1 MQKQLASALAVT
13 FALAVPAQSR
23 PQASASKAIVDRLRS
38 VEPEERAAA
47 IPAVIALG
55 AAALPD
61 LEALVFALDVR
72 DESEKQGFVV
82 IGFRRDVRLDALRVP
97 PESLLPPDRF
107 SSGDDVPESEFEA
120 IAIHDDEIGAVDAEA
135 LDAIASC
142 LHAIGPAALPLL
154 GRMLADPARAHAA
167 ASVLGR
173 FGAPALATARA
184 ALADERPAVRGE
196 ACRILGWLGSSVPAE
211 VQERVVQCIAHDA
224 ASVHKRAVWATVR
237 FGAAATPFVAK
248 ALETATPEAQIRY
261 VGTLALLGPAALPTS
276 ERLLALAG
284 TGSGRAKAWACDA
297 LGRMHLDGE
306 LLQRALPLLTDALVD
321 RPEALTLTACEALGR
336 LGPAAASALP
346 RITELAKSNH
356 EDVRT
361 AATSA
366 LGGIGGEAARLAL
379 LARLDDA
386 STRVR
391 RAAVTALT
399 GYGTLVLPAL
409 LERFDAKDAPML
421 DLVAE
426 ALVGIGEPAVTAL
439 LTKAKSAPA
448 HVRRA
453 ATLALGRLAATA
465 PSALAGLDAVL
476 QAPDDP
482 MRLVAIEAL
491 GGIGPRSA
499 NTALQRLLP
508 LLRDESPYAR
518 VTAVHAIGKL
528 GPSARAAV
536 PPLMDALSDAVIDV
550 QIAAAEA
557 LAAVGPDARAALTI
571 LRQLALDAPAPLQ
584 TAARTATRC
593 IGANPSPR

>member
-1 MQKQLASALAVT
+1 
-13 FALAVPAQSR
+13 
-23 PQASASKAIVDRLRS
+23 
-38 VEPEERAAA
+38 
-47 IPAVIALG
+47 
-55 AAALPD
+55 
-61 LEALVFALDVR
+61 
-72 DESEKQGFVV
+72 
-82 IGFRRDVRLDALRVP
+82 
-97 PESLLPPDRF
+97 
-107 SSGDDVPESEFEA
+107 
-120 IAIHDDEIGAVDAEA
+120 
-135 LDAIASC
+135 
-142 LHAIGPAALPLL
+142 
-154 GRMLADPARAHAA
+154 
-167 ASVLGR
+167 
-173 FGAPALATARA
+173 
-184 ALADERPAVRGE
+184 
-196 ACRILGWLGSSVPAE
+196 
-211 VQERVVQCIAHDA
+211 
-224 ASVHKRAVWATVR
+224 
-237 FGAAATPFVAK
+237 
-248 ALETATPEAQIRY
+248 
-261 VGTLALLGPAALPTS
+261 
-276 ERLLALAG
+276 
-284 TGSGRAKAWACDA
+284 
-297 LGRMHLDGE
+297 
-306 LLQRALPLLTDALVD
+306 
-321 RPEALTLTACEALGR
+321 
-336 LGPAAASALP
+336 
-346 RITELAKSNH
+346 
-356 EDVRT
+356 
-361 AATSA
+361 
-366 LGGIGGEAARLAL
+366 
-379 LARLDDA
+379 
-386 STRVR
+386 
-391 RAAVTALT
+391 
-399 GYGTLVLPAL
+399 
-409 LERFDAKDAPML
+409 ML